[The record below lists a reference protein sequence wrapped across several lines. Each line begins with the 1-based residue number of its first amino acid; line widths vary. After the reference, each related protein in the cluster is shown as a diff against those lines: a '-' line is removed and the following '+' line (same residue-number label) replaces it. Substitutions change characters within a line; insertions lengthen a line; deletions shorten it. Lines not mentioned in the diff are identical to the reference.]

1 MRLRVVNSGS
11 SGGNCYI
18 LESNGRKILLDL
30 GVRWEGVLTAIDYD
44 LSAIDFALVTHS
56 HC

>member
-1 MRLRVVNSGS
+1 MHLRVVNSGS
-11 SGGNCYI
+11 SGNCYI

-30 GVRWEGVLTAIDYD
+30 GVRWKGVLTAIGYD

>member
-11 SGGNCYI
+11 SGNCYI
-18 LESNGRKILLDL
+18 LESNGRKIFLDL
-30 GVRWEGVLTAIDYD
+30 GVRWKGVLTAIDYD